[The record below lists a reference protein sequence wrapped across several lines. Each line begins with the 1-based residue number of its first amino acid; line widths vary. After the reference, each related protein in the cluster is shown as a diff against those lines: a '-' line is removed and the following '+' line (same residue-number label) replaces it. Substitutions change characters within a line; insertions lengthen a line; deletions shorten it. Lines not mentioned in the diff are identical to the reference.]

1 MSAIWSF
8 LFGWLPTVEMRIA
21 VASLM
26 VIAIIFIVVRVIK
39 LVLDA
44 IPFL

>member
-1 MSAIWSF
+1 MSAIWSA
-8 LFGWLPTVEMRIA
+8 LFDWLPTSGMRISCMA
-21 VASLM
+21 LFTL
-26 VIAIIFIVVRVIK
+26 AIIFIVMRIVK